1 MSNCKNRYYMKK
13 ARIHDSIS
21 PKTFLTL
28 NDCLDIMNKQD
39 QKIGELNSNEYHL
52 LEEINQYDND
62 LNYLKEAI
70 QSVKAEYKLK
80 QHINDH
86 HLKIKSKFY
95 LECIQDIHKQLEL
108 IQLREEGGT
117 LWDMITHLMKMTTA

>member
-1 MSNCKNRYYMKK
+1 MKK

-28 NDCLDIMNKQD
+28 NDCMDIMNKQD

-86 HLKIKSKFY
+86 NLKIKSKFY

-117 LWDMITHLMKMTTA
+117 L